1 MLQIEYDGEPTIR
14 RLNVSMILILDSFIS
29 QETRTIYLP
38 PHIRG
43 IVQQGKKLFLWKLDK
58 VDRFGTAMS
67 IANRRGRHLMVHSMD
82 IKPTNQCHIPSHR
95 LESTA
100 DFFVDR
106 LTSREKAMLE
116 ATLKRLD
123 GKCIRLGSTCSG
135 TDIIKPVMEC
145 TFRALN
151 KRFNVPL

>member
-1 MLQIEYDGEPTIR
+1 
-14 RLNVSMILILDSFIS
+14 LNVSTSLIIHFLFFHKNTS
-29 QETRTIYLP
+29 IYYIFPKNPYAP

-58 VDRFGTAMS
+58 VDLFGAAMS
-67 IANRRGRHLMVHSMD
+67 IANRRGRHLMVHPMD
-82 IKPTNQCHIPSHR
+82 IKPTNQCHIPSLS

-106 LTSREKAMLE
+106 LTSREQGMLE
-116 ATLKRLD
+116 ATLKGLN